1 MLPSGVVPENGG
13 YYYYRGDFYGTR
25 ASLAA
30 AVAVML
36 PR

>member
-1 MLPSGVVPENGG
+1 MHRCPIVPENGG
-13 YYYYRGDFYGTR
+13 YYYRGDFYGTR